1 MIRKAITG
9 IGAAALLLMM
19 LYTVLNV
26 IVRSTTGTPLPAAV
40 ELITRWWMVPLVF
53 CGWILAHLVREHII
67 VDFVVDGAG
76 RRAQPIMAFI
86 NAVLLILFLG
96 LVSYAGFLGALE
108 NQTRNEY
115 GIDTGWP
122 VWITRYAVPALTVV
136 FIGYV
141 VHDGWAWLSRRKKG
155 TDQPDE
161 ETEAVVASNA
171 PTTGD
176 GHVN

>member
-19 LYTVLNV
+19 FYTVLNV

-53 CGWILAHLVREHII
+53 CGWILAQLVREHII

-76 RRAQPIMAFI
+76 PRVQAIMAFV
-86 NAVLLILFLG
+86 NSVLLIVFLG
-96 LVSYAGFLGALE
+96 LVAYAGFLGALE
-108 NQTRNEY
+108 NQSRNEY

-122 VWITRYAVPALTVV
+122 VWITRYAVPALTAVL
-136 FIGYV
+136 IGYI
-141 VHDGWAWLSRRKKG
+141 VHDGWAWLSGRKKG
-155 TDQPDE
+155 TDQLDE
-161 ETEAVVASNA
+161 ETEAVVASDA
-171 PTTGD
+171 PMTGD
-176 GHVN
+176 SHVS